1 MTGPDA
7 LTAAALLAAAL
18 ATVLVGAYGGRLS
31 RTTSDFLVASRTVGP
46 RWNAAA
52 ISGEYLS
59 AASFLGVAGLVAK
72 YGADAL
78 WYPVGF
84 TAGYLGLLLF
94 VSAPLRRSGAY
105 TVPDFAEFRLG
116 SARLRTAAM
125 LLVVVICVLYLV
137 PQYQGAGLT
146 LKILL
151 GVPVWVGPLAVGVIV
166 VANVIGGGMR
176 SITFV
181 QAFQYW
187 LKLTA
192 IAVPALAL
200 TALFFTQPHDLGGP
214 LPPVVHHATTVT
226 VETDVVV
233 QVARTDGITVTGE
246 VDGTALRGSALPA
259 PGRYTLGA
267 GTTLRLADG
276 AETPVVAG
284 APNTGAE
291 WISSGGGLGG
301 PHPLF
306 QVLSIIVA
314 TFLGTM
320 GLPHVLVRFYTN
332 PDGRAAR
339 RTALAVIA
347 LLSLFYLFPTLLGV
361 FARLYVP
368 QLLITGTAD
377 AAVLLL
383 PSSAIGGVAG
393 AGLAALVAA
402 GAIAA
407 FLATSSGLLVSIAG
421 ALSTDVLRGRVRD
434 FRLAALI
441 GGLVPIPLALAA
453 SSLELSRSVGMV
465 FAVAASTLCPLLVL
479 GIWWRGLTS
488 AGAICGL
495 VVGGGL
501 SGAATALALTG
512 GIDEDLLGGW
522 ASALVGYP
530 AAVTVP
536 LAFLTMI
543 AVSRLTAAQRPPDVA
558 RIFARMH
565 VPERLGM
572 GVERLPAGSELA
584 TEVAAEPAV
593 DPGGADPLGGRRR

>member
-1 MTGPDA
+1 VSPATLSP
-7 LTAAALLAAAL
+7 LTAFALALAAL

-78 WYPVGF
+78 WYPIGF

-94 VSAPLRRSGAY
+94 VAAPLRRSGAY

-116 SARLRTAAM
+116 STRLRTVAM
-125 LLVVVICVLYLV
+125 LVVVVICVFYLV

-151 GVPVWVGPLAVGVIV
+151 GLPVWIGPVAVGAIVI
-166 VANVIGGGMR
+166 ANVVGGGMR

-200 TALFFTQPHDLGGP
+200 LALFLSDRADLGGP
-214 LPPVVHHATTVT
+214 MPPTVQQQTTVT
-226 VETDVVV
+226 VDTDVVV
-233 QVARTDGITVTGE
+233 QVAEPAGITVTGQVDDRA
-246 VDGTALRGSALPA
+246 VDGAVLPA
-259 PGRYTLGA
+259 PGRYTLGQ
-267 GTTLRLADG
+267 GTTLTLASG
-276 AETPVVAG
+276 AATPVVAG
-284 APNTGAE
+284 APNTGSE

-301 PHPLF
+301 DHPLY

-347 LLSLFYLFPTLLGV
+347 LLSVFYLFPTLLGV

-383 PSSAIGGVAG
+383 PSAAIGGVVG

-421 ALSTDVLRGRVRD
+421 ALATDVLRGRIRD
-434 FRLAALI
+434 FRLAAVV

-453 SSLELSRSVGMV
+453 SSLELSRSVGLA

-488 AGAICGL
+488 RGAISGL
-495 VVGGGL
+495 LVGGVL
-501 SGAATALALTG
+501 SGAATTLAVIG
-512 GIDEDLLGGW
+512 GIDDGMLAGW
-522 ASALVGYP
+522 PAALIGYP

-543 AVSRLTAAQRPPDVA
+543 VVSRLTAATAPPDVA

-572 GVERLPAGSELA
+572 GVERLPRPD
-584 TEVAAEPAV
+584 TH
-593 DPGGADPLGGRRR
+593 